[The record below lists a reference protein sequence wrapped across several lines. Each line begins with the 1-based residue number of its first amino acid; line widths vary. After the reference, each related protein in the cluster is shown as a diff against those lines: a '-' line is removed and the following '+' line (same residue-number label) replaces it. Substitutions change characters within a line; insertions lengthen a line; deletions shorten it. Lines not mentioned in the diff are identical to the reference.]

1 MKICSIPFLFAL
13 ALPIL
18 AGPPKPADEKAVLA
32 AQKQLVDAMIKGDA
46 TALEK
51 LLADDLSYTH
61 SNALTETKAQ
71 VLQVI
76 KSGSTKY
83 ESIEFV
89 DTKVRQ
95 YGDVVVTNHKMN
107 FKNPG
112 TPVNKLFVT
121 MVWAKQ
127 SGGWQLV
134 NRQATR
140 LPEAITTGQK

>member
-1 MKICSIPFLFAL
+1 MRIRSILFLFAL
-13 ALPIL
+13 ALPVF

-32 AQKQLVDAMIKGDA
+32 AEKQLVAAMIKADA
-46 TALEK
+46 AALEK
-51 LLADDLSYTH
+51 LLGDDLSYTH
-61 SNALTETKAQ
+61 SAALTETKPQ

-83 ESIEFV
+83 DAIEFN

-95 YGDVVVTNHKMN
+95 YGNVVITNHKMTI
-107 FKNPG
+107 KNP
-112 TPVNKLFVT
+112 PNAVNKLYVT

-134 NRQATR
+134 NRQATK
-140 LPEAITTGQK
+140 LPD